1 MTVEELLAR
10 ISSRE
15 LAEWAAFE
23 QEHGPLGLERGDWQA
38 AVVAQAIAG
47 DGKTKLSDFVL
58 RWGRKRRQTG
68 QEQLAIFKALA
79 SRGGGRGNDRESA
92 DQGRRGR

>member
-23 QEHGPLGLERGDWQA
+23 REFGPIGLERGDWQA
-38 AVVAQAIAG
+38 AQITQAVAG
-47 DGKTKLSDFVL
+47 DGKARLADYVL
-58 RWGRKRRQTG
+58 RWGRRRRQTG
-68 QEQLAIFKALA
+68 QEQLALLRALA
-79 SRGGGRGNDRESA
+79 SGGGEK
-92 DQGRRGR
+92 

>member
-23 QEHGPLGLERGDWQA
+23 REYGPIGLERGDWQA
-38 AVVAQAIAG
+38 AGLAQTVAAAAGGKGAIA
-47 DGKTKLSDFVL
+47 DFLL
-58 RWGRKRRQTG
+58 RWGRRPRQTG
-68 QEQLAIFKALA
+68 QEQLAIFRALA
-79 SRGGGRGNDRESA
+79 SGGGDKT
-92 DQGRRGR
+92 

>member
-23 QEHGPLGLERGDWQA
+23 REYGPIGLERGDWQA
-38 AVVAQAIAG
+38 AQVTQAIAG
-47 DGKTKLSDFVL
+47 DGKAKLTDIVL
-58 RWGRKRRQTG
+58 QWSRKRAQTG
-68 QEQLAIFKALA
+68 EEQLAIFKAMA
-79 SRGGGRGNDRESA
+79 GMGGSGK
-92 DQGRRGR
+92 